1 MLFFSAIASAGAF
14 SLYGEANGRNAGDF
28 AAGAAVEAIDASMTF
43 YNPAGLIYLENSQI
57 VASGNYIKV
66 KADFSGSSILDDVV
80 GPPDP
85 PISIDNVNG
94 GGNAGVPSIYAAR
107 KLNSR
112 LAWGIGVF
120 VPFGLATDW
129 ADTEGTRYAAT
140 KTKLQIIDLS
150 PAFAVQITSRIA
162 VGAALDIEF
171 GSVDFNSMVGLPG
184 GIIGDSSSIN
194 TGRSTGFG
202 GHAGIIIE
210 PIEHVMMG
218 LNYQSK
224 VKHQFFGTSTLNGPL
239 AGADGE
245 VINRGLFSDP
255 AFMPSRTTLSVLGN
269 VNDKLTLMGSFS
281 YIQWS
286 VLPELVLNGVVAQP
300 GNLVDITVKED
311 FKDTVRLALGGK
323 YQLGERI
330 LVRAGLG
337 FDQTP
342 VKNEEMRNL
351 RLPDN
356 DRLALAVGGHYQA
369 TKSIGLDVGWTH
381 LFIYSAKIDNLTDL
395 GLANVTI
402 DGDVKGNAN
411 IFGGQLTWK
420 LS

>member
-1 MLFFSAIASAGAF
+1 MIFSSNAVIAGAF
-14 SLYGEANGRNAGDF
+14 SLYAEANGRNAGDF

-43 YNPAGLIYLENSQI
+43 YNPAGLIYLENSQV
-57 VASGNYIKV
+57 VASGNYINI
-66 KADFSGSSILDDVV
+66 KADFSGTSILNDVI

-85 PISIDNVNG
+85 PISIDNVDG
-94 GGNAGVPSIYAAR
+94 GGNAGVPSIYASR

-120 VPFGLATDW
+120 VPFGLETDW

-150 PAFAVQITSRIA
+150 PAFAVEITSRIS
-162 VGAALDIEF
+162 VGAALDIQF
-171 GSVDFNSMVGLPG
+171 ANVDFDSMVGLPG
-184 GIIGDSSSIN
+184 GLIGDSTSLN

-202 GHAGIIIE
+202 GHAGIIVE

-224 VKHQFFGTSTLNGPL
+224 VKHQFFGTSTLTGPL

-255 AFMPSRTTLSVLGN
+255 AYMPAQTTLSVMGS
-269 VNDKLTLMGSFS
+269 VNDKLTLLGSFS
-281 YIQWS
+281 YVQWS
-286 VLPELVLNGVVAQP
+286 LLPELVLNGVAAQP
-300 GNLVDITVKED
+300 GNFVDVTIKEN
-311 FKDTVRLALGGK
+311 FKDTVRVALGGK
-323 YQLGERI
+323 YQLGER
-330 LVRAGLG
+330 LLLRCGLG
-337 FDQTP
+337 YDQTP
-342 VKNEEMRNL
+342 VKNDELRNL

-356 DRLALAVGGHYQA
+356 DRFALAVGGHYQA
-369 TKSIGLDVGWTH
+369 TNAIGLDVGWTH
-381 LFIYSAKIDNLTDL
+381 LFIYEANINNVTDL
-395 GLANVTI
+395 GVANVTI
-402 DGDVKGNAN
+402 NGDVKGNAN
-411 IFGGQLTWK
+411 IFGGQVTWK